1 VALAE
6 ASIEEG
12 RAKDALDAL
21 IEASHE
27 QPDASS

>member
-1 VALAE
+1 MAE

-21 IEASHE
+21 IEASHS
-27 QPDASS
+27 QPEGAR